1 MNKKFLKIY
10 ESAMTRMNRGGFEVS
25 DIVKFKDNALKHSFY
40 KNQSDEIKK
49 AIEDLINDGCA
60 LRVKNV
66 INNHPAVMGA
76 GNSDNTGLG
85 VQIEVCREYAPGRF
99 EDSGVLVDPGMLTI
113 DKVYPNLTTVPDK
126 FKRKEKINIKPEEVK
141 DEEGEE
147 VPFYSPKLNTR
158 RSDVDG
164 KMVAGDRSLSNT
176 NVVIPSVPA
185 VGQAD
190 PASYT
195 ANYLPKA

>member
-1 MNKKFLKIY
+1 MRR
-10 ESAMTRMNRGGFEVS
+10 TNRGGFEVS
-25 DIVKFKDNALKHSFY
+25 DIVKFKDNALKHDFI
-40 KNQSDEIKK
+40 KNSSDEIAKFVK
-49 AIEDLINDGCA
+49 DLINDGCA
-60 LRVKNV
+60 LRVKN
-66 INNHPAVMGA
+66 ITNTFPAVMGA
-76 GNSDNTGLG
+76 GNTDDTGAG
-85 VQIEVCREYAPGRF
+85 VMIEVCREIAPGRF
-99 EDSGVLVDPGMLTI
+99 EEAGVLVHPDMLERI
-113 DKVYPNLTTVPDK
+113 DVYPNLTPVPDK

-164 KMVAGDRSLSNT
+164 KMMAGNRSLNNT
-176 NVVIPSVPA
+176 NTKIPADPA
-185 VGQAD
+185 KGHKD